1 MKQQRNNLMLR
12 TTNKTMKTTNKN
24 QDIDYA
30 KHHRCKQKC
39 KGKQYTP
46 KSKISNGGAPLDGK
60 NINEMIPWHFS

>member
-1 MKQQRNNLMLR
+1 MLR

-60 NINEMIPWHFS
+60 NKTK